1 MALPVEWSQRL
12 RLPLLVAPML
22 HISSP
27 ELVAQACL
35 AGAMAAFPTA
45 NCANTTELSA
55 WIVRIRSLLTSSSQ
69 TGGYLPAP
77 FAANL
82 IIKSPHVQAHL
93 DCLVEEGIELV
104 ITSVGS
110 PRDVIGPLHRAGCRV
125 FADVASVAHAHKAL
139 NDGVDGL
146 VLLSAGAGG
155 QTGWANGFAFVRAVR
170 DFYDGPVALAGGLGD
185 GASLWA
191 AQALGADLGYMGT
204 RFIATPESLAS
215 SQYRDQLV
223 SATLDD
229 VVLSSAVTGL
239 PANWLRH
246 SLADAGLLSSDA
258 ADFDPE
264 RFTARDA
271 DAARRWKDV
280 WSAGHSVSSVD
291 AVAPTAVVIAGLLEQ
306 YRSAREASLSATCLH
321 VSDPLA
327 EVLQ

>member
-1 MALPVEWSQRL
+1 MALPAEWSHRL

-27 ELVAQACL
+27 ELVVQACL

-45 NCANTTELSA
+45 NCANTTELSE
-55 WIVRIRSLLTSSSQ
+55 WIARIRSLLAASAQ
-69 TGGYLPAP
+69 LGQEPAP
-77 FAANL
+77 FVANL
-82 IIKSPHVQAHL
+82 IIKSPHMQAHL
-93 DCLVEEGIELV
+93 DCLVHESVELV

-110 PRDVIGPLHRAGCRV
+110 PREVIGPLHRVGCRV
-125 FADVASVAHAHKAL
+125 FADVASVAHARKAL
-139 NDGVDGL
+139 RDGVDGL

-170 DFYDGPVALAGGLGD
+170 AFYDGPVVLAGGLGD

-215 SQYRDQLV
+215 AQYRDHLV

-239 PANWLRH
+239 PANWLRD
-246 SLADAGLLSSDA
+246 SLADAGLLPCDA
-258 ADFDPE
+258 AVFDPE

-271 DAARRWKDV
+271 GAVRRWKDV

-291 AVAPTAVVIAGLLEQ
+291 AVAPTAVVIERILAQ
-306 YRSAREASLSATCLH
+306 YRSAREGSFSAPCRSAH
-321 VSDPLA
+321 RQLA
-327 EVLQ
+327 EVSP

>member
-55 WIVRIRSLLTSSSQ
+55 WIVRIRSLLTSSTQ
-69 TGGYLPAP
+69 TGGYPPAP

-93 DCLVEEGIELV
+93 DCLVDEGIELV

-204 RFIATPESLAS
+204 RFIATQEAPVHEKVKQAIVDAS
-215 SQYRDQLV
+215 ELDTRLV
-223 SATLDD
+223 MRPLRNTER
-229 VVLSSAVTGL
+229 VLRNAAVDRLLEKERALG
-239 PANWLRH
+239 ANLKFEDIIDEVAGVYPRIMLEGDMEAGAW
-246 SLADAGLLSSDA
+246 SCGMVAGLIHDIPTVKELIDRIMREA
-258 ADFDPE
+258 E
-264 RFTARDA
+264 GIIY
-271 DAARRWKDV
+271 RRL
-280 WSAGHSVSSVD
+280 AGLGHS
-291 AVAPTAVVIAGLLEQ
+291 
-306 YRSAREASLSATCLH
+306 
-321 VSDPLA
+321 
-327 EVLQ
+327 